1 MKNTAFVA
9 LGANL
14 KKNKNLSL
22 QENIQN
28 ALKYFPDQSIKLI
41 EMSNWYKSEPFPKLN
56 QPWYINAVAKIATNK
71 SPEKLLNSLHK
82 IEDTFGR
89 KRNKLND
96 ARTLDLDLIDFN
108 GIVKKKNPILPHP
121 RMHLRKFVLLPL
133 RDIEPQWLHPCFKS
147 KIDKLLLLYTKNQK
161 ILKL

>member
-22 QENIQN
+22 QENIQS

-56 QPWYINAVAKIATNK
+56 QPWYINAVVKIATNK
-71 SPEKLLNSLHK
+71 SPENLLNSLHE
-82 IEDTFGR
+82 IEDQFGR
-89 KRNKLND
+89 KRNKLNE

-108 GIVKKKNPILPHP
+108 GIVNKENPILPHP
-121 RMHLRKFVLLPL
+121 RMHLRKFVLMPL
-133 RDIEPQWLHPCFKS
+133 KDIEPQWLHPCFKS

-161 ILKL
+161 ISKL

>member
-1 MKNTAFVA
+1 MKNTAFIA

-41 EMSNWYKSEPFPKLN
+41 KLSNWYKSEPFPKLN
-56 QPWYINAVAKIATNK
+56 QPWYINAVAKISTNK
-71 SPEKLLNSLHK
+71 SSENLLKSLHK
-82 IEDTFGR
+82 IEDLFGR
-89 KRNKLND
+89 KRNKHNE

-108 GIVKKKNPILPHP
+108 GIVKKENPILPHP

-133 RDIEPQWLHPCFKS
+133 RDIEPQWSHPCFKS

>member
-28 ALKYFPDQSIKLI
+28 ALKYFPEQSIKLI

-71 SPEKLLNSLHK
+71 SPENLLNSLHK
-82 IEDTFGR
+82 IEDSFGR
-89 KRNKLND
+89 KRNKLNES
-96 ARTLDLDLIDFN
+96 RTLDLDLIDFN
-108 GIVKKKNPILPHP
+108 GIVKKENPILPHP

-133 RDIEPQWLHPCFKS
+133 RDVEPQWLHPCFKT
-147 KIDKLLLLYTKNQK
+147 KINKLLFLYTKNQK
-161 ILKL
+161 ISKL

>member
-56 QPWYINAVAKIATNK
+56 QPWYINAVVKITNK
-71 SPEKLLNSLHK
+71 PNIVLIGSILILLSS
-82 IEDTFGR
+82 
-89 KRNKLND
+89 
-96 ARTLDLDLIDFN
+96 
-108 GIVKKKNPILPHP
+108 
-121 RMHLRKFVLLPL
+121 
-133 RDIEPQWLHPCFKS
+133 KS
-147 KIDKLLLLYTKNQK
+147 S
-161 ILKL
+161 

>member
-14 KKNKNLSL
+14 KKNKDLSL

-28 ALKYFPDQSIKLI
+28 ALKYFPEQNIKLI
-41 EMSNWYKSEPFPKLN
+41 EISNWYKSEPFPKSS
-56 QPWYINAVAKIATNK
+56 QPWYINSVAKISTNK
-71 SPEKLLNSLHK
+71 SPEHLLNSLHE
-82 IEDTFGR
+82 IEELYGR
-89 KRNKLND
+89 KRNKLNE

-108 GIVKKKNPILPHP
+108 GIIKKKNPILPHP

-133 RDIEPQWLHPCFKS
+133 RDIEPKWLHPCFKT
-147 KIDKLLLLYTKNQK
+147 KINELLLLYTKNQK
-161 ILKL
+161 ISKL

>member
-28 ALKYFPDQSIKLI
+28 ALKYFPNQSIKLI

-56 QPWYINAVAKIATNK
+56 QPWYINAVVKIATNK
-71 SPEKLLNSLHK
+71 SPENLLNSLHE
-82 IEDTFGR
+82 IEDQFGR
-89 KRNKLND
+89 KRNKLNE

-108 GIVKKKNPILPHP
+108 GIVNKENPILPHP
-121 RMHLRKFVLLPL
+121 RMHLRKFVLMPL
-133 RDIEPQWLHPCFKS
+133 KDIEPQWLHPCFKS

-161 ILKL
+161 ISKL